1 MIYLFKRAS
10 SDFNRVL
17 KTLGYEIAQAKSE
30 YEMKTH
36 MLEYFSESCL
46 GLDDIKRDEE
56 VRFKLNEV
64 FMALTDGEIE
74 RAKSHIERLESVVKA
89 MIPHSL
95 LELVGLDFDGKK
107 VFNHSNLDLNEYAEY
122 ARLISIISHH
132 YLEDE
137 IDKAE
142 YFEKKLY
149 ELVRVSELSV
159 AVDNKMPYDELLDIC
174 AEYLKKCKD
183 PEAKM
188 IAFLINKAKA

>member
-17 KTLGYEIAQAKSE
+17 KTLGYEIAEAKSE

-46 GLDDIKRDEE
+46 GLDDIKRDEA

-74 RAKSHIERLESVVKA
+74 RAKSHIERLEPVIKA

-107 VFNHSNLDLNEYAEY
+107 IFNHSNIDLKEYAMM
-122 ARLISIISHH
+122 ISKISHH
-132 YLEDE
+132 YREDE
-137 IDKAE
+137 IAQAE
-142 YFEKKLY
+142 YFEKRLY
-149 ELVRVSELSV
+149 ELVKISELNV
-159 AVDNKMPYDELLDIC
+159 AAVDDKMCDDELLDIC
-174 AEYLKKCKD
+174 AEYLNKCKD

-188 IAFLINKAKA
+188 IAFLINRAKA

>member
-17 KTLGYEIAQAKSE
+17 KTLGYEIAQAKNE

-74 RAKSHIERLESVVKA
+74 RAKSHIERLEPAVKE
-89 MIPHSL
+89 MIPNSL
-95 LELVGLDFDGKK
+95 LELVGLNFNGKK
-107 VFNHSNLDLNEYAEY
+107 NFNHENIDLKEYAM
-122 ARLISIISHH
+122 LISRISLH
-132 YLEDE
+132 YREDE

-142 YFEKKLY
+142 YFEKRLY

-159 AVDNKMPYDELLDIC
+159 AVDNKMSADELLELS

-188 IAFLINKAKA
+188 IAFLINQAKA